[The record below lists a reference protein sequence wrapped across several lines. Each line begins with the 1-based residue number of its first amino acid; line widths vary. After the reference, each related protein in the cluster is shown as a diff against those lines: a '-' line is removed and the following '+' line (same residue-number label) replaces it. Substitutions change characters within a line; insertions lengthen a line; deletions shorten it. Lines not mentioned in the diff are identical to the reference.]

1 MDAVAAL
8 ILHSFSKPTANVEIR
23 LYVTDKHEEKLLA
36 QTKVPL
42 GSLDGDG
49 SYLTCIPAIYADHFD
64 SQSLLDVS
72 RVIELLGKG
81 PRYDFQ
87 AYHSH

>member
-1 MDAVAAL
+1 MAAL
-8 ILHSFSKPTANVEIR
+8 ILRSFSKPTANVEIR
-23 LYVTDKHEEKLLA
+23 LYVTNNDGEKLLA

-49 SYLTCIPAIYADHFD
+49 SYLSCIPAIYADHPN
-64 SQSLLDVS
+64 SQSLPDVA
-72 RVIELLGKG
+72 RVIELLERG